1 MKYILL
7 LIWACFALA
16 NAPKKAAVCAA
27 CHGKEGHATQ
37 PDIPNINAQS
47 ANYIIEQLKAYKD
60 GTRPSAIMQV
70 YANLLTDEETRSL
83 ADYYTNQPS
92 VKNTKKT
99 KGPAATLYQRG
110 DYKKHLPACSACHGP
125 DGLGHNAAKFP
136 RLAQQH
142 ADYTKAQLKAFKEDS
157 RPNPIMQT
165 ISKRLSQEDIDI
177 LSEYLETL

>member
-7 LIWACFALA
+7 LLWVCFALA
-16 NAPKKAAVCAA
+16 NTPEKAAVCAA
-27 CHGKEGHATQ
+27 CHGQKGHAMQ
-37 PDIPNINAQS
+37 SNIPNIDAQS

-60 GTRPSAIMQV
+60 GSRLSAIMQI
-70 YANLLTDEETRSL
+70 YANLLTDEEMRSL
-83 ADYYTNQPS
+83 ANYYANQPF
-92 VKNTKKT
+92 VKNIKKT

-125 DGLGHNAAKFP
+125 EGLGHHAAKFP

-142 ADYTKAQLKAFKEDS
+142 ADYTKAQLKAFKEGT

-165 ISKRLSQEDIDI
+165 ISKRLSQEDIER